1 MDRGHRVGE
10 PSWHARSN
18 AGMKV
23 AVLGGGIIGISSAW
37 WLNQAGHDVVV
48 IDRCTGPAQE
58 TSLAN
63 GAQISV
69 SYAEPWANPQAPL
82 KLLKWM
88 FQDDAPLLF
97 RPQLDWRQWMWG
109 LSFLR
114 ECLPGR
120 LAPNI
125 RAMVRMAEYSRAT
138 LRGMRA
144 ELGIQYDHLERGI
157 LNFYRDP
164 HEFENSQRA
173 AGLMRDFGVERRVV
187 SADEVIAIEPALAP
201 HRQTIVG
208 GDYTPEDESGDVHLF
223 TVALAERCARAG
235 VEFRYSTRATR
246 LLTAGG
252 TVQSIEIIEPDGRY
266 GTVSA
271 DAYVVAMGS
280 FSPYLLRPLG
290 VPCNVYPAKG
300 YSATFPVLK
309 PEATP
314 TVSLTDSSHKVVFSR
329 LGDRLRMAGTAELSG
344 YSRSLNTGRCEAMTR
359 LARELFPDALDFD
372 RVSYWS
378 GLRPSTPSNVPIIGR
393 CRIPNL
399 YVNTGHGTLGWT
411 MGVGSGRAL
420 ADLLSGRRPEPEFP
434 FLGL

>member
-1 MDRGHRVGE
+1 
-10 PSWHARSN
+10 
-18 AGMKV
+18 MKV
-23 AVLGGGIIGISSAW
+23 AVLGSGIIGISSAW
-37 WLNQAGHDVVV
+37 WLSQAGHDVVV

-88 FQDDAPLLF
+88 FRDDAPLLF

-109 LSFLR
+109 LAFLR
-114 ECLPGR
+114 ECMPGR

-187 SADEVIAIEPALAP
+187 TADEVVAIEPALAP
-201 HRQTIVG
+201 HRATIVG

-223 TVALAERCARAG
+223 TVALAQHCERAG

-246 LLTAGG
+246 LLTQGG
-252 TVQSIEIIEPDGRY
+252 AVTGVELIQPDGRY
-266 GTVSA
+266 TSLSA

-280 FSPYLLRPLG
+280 FSPAMLRPLG
-290 VPCNVYPAKG
+290 IPCNAPPWGKLTAIDLASRTINWQRPFGTSRDKAPFGIAVPGAPNIAGSVATGGGVLFIGAAVDDYLRAYDTRTGAELWRARLPAG
-300 YSATFPVLK
+300 GQAAPISY
-309 PEATP
+309 
-314 TVSLTDSSHKVVFSR
+314 VSGRTGRQYVVIAAGGHQLLGTT
-329 LGDRLRMAGTAELSG
+329 LGDYVVAYALPKAG
-344 YSRSLNTGRCEAMTR
+344 R
-359 LARELFPDALDFD
+359 
-372 RVSYWS
+372 
-378 GLRPSTPSNVPIIGR
+378 
-393 CRIPNL
+393 
-399 YVNTGHGTLGWT
+399 
-411 MGVGSGRAL
+411 
-420 ADLLSGRRPEPEFP
+420 
-434 FLGL
+434 